1 MTETPRQAERE
12 VERARA
18 DLSQTLDALKEKLS
32 LGHLFD
38 EVRDQFLGSSG
49 GEFTSNLSRQVR
61 NNPMPAALVGLGVLW
76 LMMSDRDRGRARSV
90 RSYPETGRTGD
101 GMGERAQQAAAQ
113 MGMGLRSTAETM
125 RGAGS
130 SAAESARSAAEG
142 AGEAVHS
149 MASSVGETM
158 SAAGESAGEW
168 MQSAKEAV
176 QYAGEG
182 ASHMQRRTR
191 QTLNELLEQQP
202 ILVGAAGVVL
212 GAIVGAMLP
221 STRIED
227 EYLGE
232 KRDQL
237 REAVAEQGAQ
247 LYEKGKVTA
256 TEVYRAAAEEARAQ
270 GLAPEESGGKT
281 LAEKAESVLTK
292 AGEAAKEAGKR
303 EIGGAEPTQS
313 GQGAGQGTRQATGLQ
328 PETIKPGP
336 PIIPDRPTGSPARK
350 G

>member
-1 MTETPRQAERE
+1 
-12 VERARA
+12 
-18 DLSQTLDALKEKLS
+18 
-32 LGHLFD
+32 
-38 EVRDQFLGSSG
+38 
-49 GEFTSNLSRQVR
+49 
-61 NNPMPAALVGLGVLW
+61 
-76 LMMSDRDRGRARSV
+76 
-90 RSYPETGRTGD
+90 
-101 GMGERAQQAAAQ
+101 
-113 MGMGLRSTAETM
+113 
-125 RGAGS
+125 
-130 SAAESARSAAEG
+130 
-142 AGEAVHS
+142 
-149 MASSVGETM
+149 
-158 SAAGESAGEW
+158 
-168 MQSAKEAV
+168 
-176 QYAGEG
+176 
-182 ASHMQRRTR
+182 MQRRTR

-270 GLAPEESGGKT
+270 GLTPEGGKT

-303 EIGGAEPTQS
+303 EIGGAEPTQ
-313 GQGAGQGTRQATGLQ
+313 GGQQGAGQGTRQAAGLQ